1 MKSMLWL
8 FLLALAVPT
17 VAHASSSA
25 DFSNSGG
32 TLAGSNS
39 GLSLSGSTLVA
50 VNGLSG
56 LGLVTGNLGSVAFST
71 GALTG
76 GSLQMGGTFAAG
88 GSFVITGDGFGGI
101 PNGTMFTGTFSGPLT
116 WTLIT
121 LANGTHNYTLTGTVT
136 GTWVPTGATVQ
147 GATVVLTVNVGKG
160 FFTGSTLLSSGDTN
174 LTGQGTTFGTV
185 PEPSSLALLG
195 TGLISLAG
203 VCKSRLKRKLAEREQ
218 STVEVISR

>member
-1 MKSMLWL
+1 M
-8 FLLALAVPT
+8 
-17 VAHASSSA
+17 
-25 DFSNSGG
+25 
-32 TLAGSNS
+32 
-39 GLSLSGSTLVA
+39 
-50 VNGLSG
+50 
-56 LGLVTGNLGSVAFST
+56 
-71 GALTG
+71 
-76 GSLQMGGTFAAG
+76 
-88 GSFVITGDGFGGI
+88 
-101 PNGTMFTGTFSGPLT
+101 
-116 WTLIT
+116 
-121 LANGTHNYTLTGTVT
+121 
-136 GTWVPTGATVQ
+136 Q